1 MTFSR
6 QISFFHWGIT
16 QNTLGLQWSKS
27 LGHLKCWNFLPK
39 FWCCNLGDAQKN
51 SDPLMRMSKEFVKRY
66 CKIYF
71 QDVALRGMDL
81 PMSFPPNYFDAFI
94 DVVHYEDT
102 LLPLWP
108 QWHISCKKKNK
119 ATISWKVCNPHIA
132 DINSNFCQELLHEP
146 LPHDDMAPWYKN
158 FVT

>member
-1 MTFSR
+1 MGSLSTVHRRALSNMMFSKVFLLCILKPGVISIPTFLKWH
-6 QISFFHWGIT
+6 FHVKYHFSIGELPKIP
-16 QNTLGLQWSKS
+16 LGLQWSKS
-27 LGHLKCWNFLPK
+27 LGHLKCWNILPK

-81 PMSFPPNYFDAFI
+81 PMCFPPNYFDAFI

-108 QWHISCKKKNK
+108 QWHISCKKK
-119 ATISWKVCNPHIA
+119 TR
-132 DINSNFCQELLHEP
+132 
-146 LPHDDMAPWYKN
+146 LP
-158 FVT
+158 